1 MRKCFISY
9 KKEDTHFK
17 QFLISH
23 FEADCF
29 IDKSLDKTI
38 DSEDGEYILQVIR
51 DEYLSDST
59 VTLFLIGEHSSENEG
74 VDHLGDKNFFI
85 KRELAAS
92 LHNGKGNTRNGIIG
106 IVLPSMY
113 SRIFKGQYLCN
124 KCGNYHNYVD
134 INDSTVIREFSYNY
148 YVEPHQGCAWSEE
161 QRYCILVKWDDF
173 INNPENYIESAF
185 NKRNTDLV
193 NKIRIRNLRE

>member
-1 MRKCFISY
+1 MRRCFISY

-17 QFLISH
+17 KYLIEYFGS
-23 FEADCF
+23 ESF

-38 DSEDGEYILQVIR
+38 DSKNGEYVLQVIR

-74 VDHLGDKNFFI
+74 VDSHGDKNFFI

-92 LHNGKGNTRNGIIG
+92 LHNGKGNTRNGIVG

-113 SRIFKGQYLCN
+113 SRIFKGRYYCTV
-124 KCGNYHNYVD
+124 CGNYHNHVD
-134 INDSTVIREFSYNY
+134 INDSTVIREFGYNY
-148 YVEPHQGCAWSEE
+148 YVEPHQGCAWTEE
-161 QRYCILVKWDDF
+161 QRYCVLAKWDDF
-173 INNPENYIESAF
+173 IKNPEEYIELAF
-185 NKRNTDLV
+185 GKRETDLI
-193 NKIRIRNLRE
+193 NRIRIRNLRE